1 MIIME
6 AITIF
11 LFSTT
16 MTFIGFLL
24 GLSKGVENSEEDI
37 KESFR
42 KGYIDGYMDAIR
54 RKGEEPYYK
63 NFPKMGKN

>member
-1 MIIME
+1 ME

-16 MTFIGFLL
+16 LTFIGFLL

-42 KGYIDGYMDAIR
+42 KGYIDGYMDAVG
-54 RKGEEPYYK
+54 KKDGEPYYK
-63 NFPKMGKN
+63 DFPKMGIN